1 MLTFFFFP
9 AHSKILDTLG
19 WHPSDFKLRSAH
31 SEMATLLLQGL
42 STVYQIKM
50 IGYPV
55 TQGLSTVYKN
65 QNDWYIVTQGLSIV
79 YKIIMIGSK
88 VNHKPRTL
96 IQIGPSPVHTFSFK
110 PEQRTYQT
118 EPL

>member
-1 MLTFFFFP
+1 MLTFFFIS
-9 AHSKILDTLG
+9 AHSKTLDTLG

-55 TQGLSTVYKN
+55 TQGLSTVYK
-65 QNDWYIVTQGLSIV
+65 I
-79 YKIIMIGSK
+79 
-88 VNHKPRTL
+88 
-96 IQIGPSPVHTFSFK
+96 
-110 PEQRTYQT
+110 
-118 EPL
+118 